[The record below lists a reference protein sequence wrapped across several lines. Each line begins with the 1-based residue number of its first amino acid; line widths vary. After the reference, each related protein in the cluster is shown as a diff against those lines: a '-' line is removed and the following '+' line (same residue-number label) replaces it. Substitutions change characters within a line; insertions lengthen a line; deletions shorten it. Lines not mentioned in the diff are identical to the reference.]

1 MFTGFGKGLVNVI
14 TDTDG
19 CQLDSARIAKEESP
33 KAPDVG

>member
-1 MFTGFGKGLVNVI
+1 MNVV

-33 KAPDVG
+33 KAPDVK